1 MIISKRDRHY
11 IRRLTSGSVLV
22 GDSGPT
28 GPTFPPADF
37 YFESTPEEALI
48 GPVGE
53 IYTYTVVHGSSA
65 QSYALAMV
73 DFPRSVRV
81 FGRVVGDSS
90 RLRIGA
96 QVTVVPLPLA
106 TGEDDYAFSVEE
118 SH

>member
-1 MIISKRDRHY
+1 MII
-11 IRRLTSGSVLV
+11 
-22 GDSGPT
+22 
-28 GPTFPPADF
+28 A
-37 YFESTPEEALI
+37 I

-53 IYTYTVVHGSSA
+53 IYTYTIVHGSDA

-73 DFPRSVRV
+73 DFPQNVRV

-96 QVTVVPLPLA
+96 RVTVVPFPLA

-118 SH
+118 RR